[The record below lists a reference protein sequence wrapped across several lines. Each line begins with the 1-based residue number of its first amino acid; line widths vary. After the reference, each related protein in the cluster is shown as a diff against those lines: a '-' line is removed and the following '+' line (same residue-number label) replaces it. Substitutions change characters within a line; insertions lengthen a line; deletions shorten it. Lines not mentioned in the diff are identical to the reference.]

1 MAIYQSQYTG
11 KQIDEAVAKQEVMAE
26 QIEKNYQIA
35 IRNSKQI
42 ENLKQG
48 TADHFETDS
57 SIAYVKNVP
66 ENALPYAE
74 IKKIGGMTYKDGNT
88 LKSAKVTEVES
99 VGVNLLKTV
108 NGTHILP
115 NGVGLTLD
123 NGYFE
128 MKITDS
134 VREMPSTWWH
144 QYTTV
149 RLQAGTYTMSL
160 SNFKGSNCT
169 LFFANKTDNVDLRSE
184 VEAKNESW
192 NFTVNK
198 ETDVAF
204 GLYIYHPSGITET
217 VSGEFMLNKG
227 STALPYRPYVKHTLP
242 IPEAVQALDGYGEG
256 LSSSYQNAVD
266 FENRKYIQ
274 WVRRLTQ
281 SEKVLRETDFQYEN
295 IKYYQITKSGTADY
309 DKTTTNILVS
319 NFEIYKGSESWESA
333 DRIGTVT
340 GAATYGWYWFGFP
353 VGTTLEQAQ
362 EIVNQADILVTTLG
376 YESDISDILSADNL
390 IEVEGGGTLTFKN
403 EYEYAVPSE
412 VEYQVEV

>member
-1 MAIYQSQYTG
+1 MAMYQSKYTG
-11 KQIDEAVAKQEVMAE
+11 KEIDDA
-26 QIEKNYQIA
+26 IA
-35 IRNSKQI
+35 NQKTMSEIVIRNSKQI

-48 TADHFETDS
+48 SADQFETDTAV
-57 SIAYVKNVP
+57 AYVKNVP
-66 ENALPYAE
+66 ENALPYAA
-74 IKKIGGMTYKDGNT
+74 INKIGGMTYKDGNT

-134 VREMPSTWWH
+134 VIEMSSTWWH

-184 VEAKNESW
+184 VEAKNGSW

-227 STALPYRPYVKHTLP
+227 STALPYAPYVKHTLP
-242 IPEAVQALDGYGEG
+242 IPEAVRNKSWYG
-256 LSSSYQNAVD
+256 LSIPNSDVYNSIVWNENGSVDGDIKCAVVD
-266 FENRKYIQ
+266 LGTLD
-274 WVRRLTQ
+274 W
-281 SEKVLRETDFQYEN
+281 SMTD
-295 IKYYQITKSGTADY
+295 
-309 DKTTTNILVS
+309 
-319 NFEIYKGSESWESA
+319 
-333 DRIGTVT
+333 
-340 GAATYGWYWFGFP
+340 
-353 VGTTLEQAQ
+353 
-362 EIVNQADILVTTLG
+362 TLG
-376 YESDISDILSADNL
+376 LATVSDMSLTPKYVVGDLPSKITGFAYDGTSPIIYVFFESGAYTGTDVLKSELQGVMFVYELANPTTEDISDLITLDNL
-390 IEVEGGGTLTFKN
+390 ISVEGGGTITLRN
-403 EYEYAVPSE
+403 EYTYAVPSE